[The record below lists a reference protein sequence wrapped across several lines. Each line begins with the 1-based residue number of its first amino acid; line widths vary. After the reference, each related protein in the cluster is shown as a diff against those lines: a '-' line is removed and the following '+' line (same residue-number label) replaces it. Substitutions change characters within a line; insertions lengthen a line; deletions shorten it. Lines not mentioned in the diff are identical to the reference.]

1 MVVSFTNDE
10 FTVYGETHA
19 HDGIE
24 SELLYFRLRTKVKIV
39 AFNVKQTRVG
49 KNIQLLG
56 GMREARDWEARMH
69 MHG

>member
-10 FTVYGETHA
+10 FTVSGETHA

-39 AFNVKQTRVG
+39 SFDVKQTRMG
-49 KNIQLLG
+49 KK
-56 GMREARDWEARMH
+56 
-69 MHG
+69 